1 MNKQL
6 EIYGDDL
13 ATLISLCG
21 ELKANGIQHDLR
33 GTSLQ
38 SGDSGGDSVC
48 LIVAGV
54 AGILTPF
61 IPVLIAFLK
70 NRTRR
75 ITIEL
80 NGKKIDVEG
89 KSVEEVER
97 LLRSGTIC
105 LRKMKKQNKN

>member
-1 MNKQL
+1 
-6 EIYGDDL
+6 
-13 ATLISLCG
+13 
-21 ELKANGIQHDLR
+21 
-33 GTSLQ
+33 
-38 SGDSGGDSVC
+38 
-48 LIVAGV
+48 
-54 AGILTPF
+54 
-61 IPVLIAFLK
+61 LIAFLK